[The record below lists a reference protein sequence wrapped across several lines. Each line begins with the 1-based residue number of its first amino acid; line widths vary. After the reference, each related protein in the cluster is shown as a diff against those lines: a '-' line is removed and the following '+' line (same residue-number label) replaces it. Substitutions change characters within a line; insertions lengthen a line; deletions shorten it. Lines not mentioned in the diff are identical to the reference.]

1 VPVTYQIDPHSKT
14 IRTKCAGNLTLPEV
28 VEHFKTLE
36 RDPECP
42 RHANVFL
49 DLSEVSSLP
58 ETRQL
63 SVVVTEMKKIRSR
76 VRFEACAIVASRHA
90 LFGMM
95 RMFEALAE
103 ELFRVTGT
111 FRIAAEAE
119 AWLASQRSP
128 AQSGPPD
135 GTPG

>member
-14 IRTKCAGNLTLPEV
+14 IRTKCVGHLTLPEV
-28 VEHFKTLE
+28 VEHFKALE

-42 RHANVFL
+42 ERADVFL

-63 SVVVTEMKKIRSR
+63 SVVVTEMKKIRSK

-95 RMFEALAE
+95 RMFETLAA
-103 ELFRVTGT
+103 ELFRVSGT
-111 FRIAAEAE
+111 FRIATEAE

-128 AQSGPPD
+128 AESEPPD
-135 GTPG
+135 ETPG

>member
-1 VPVTYQIDPHSKT
+1 MPVTYQIDPHSKT
-14 IRTKCAGNLTLPEV
+14 IRTKCVGHLTLPEV

-63 SVVVTEMKKIRSR
+63 SVVVTEMKKIRST
-76 VRFEACAIVASRHA
+76 VRFEACAIVATRHA

-111 FRIAAEAE
+111 FRTATEAE
-119 AWLASQRSP
+119 AWLASQRLPTESE
-128 AQSGPPD
+128 PP
-135 GTPG
+135 G